1 MAINE
6 NNWLSILMSRNIFM
20 LQVFIYLQEGEWI
33 TLNSSYAAIPNQWNP
48 VEQINKSVYNSWTY
62 KLQNNIYEND
72 EILLGIKIWQ

>member
-1 MAINE
+1 MPINE

-33 TLNSSYAAIPNQWNP
+33 TLNSNYAVIPNQWNP